1 MAAIAYPREA
11 PTTVPALRLVPSGRA
26 RAVPTSAA
34 IYRRRRF
41 VAAFVAV
48 VVVAALAVALAGL
61 VGRLAA
67 EPATTL
73 RAGTATGTVL
83 VPDPAAYGVAG
94 DPLPARAVYV
104 VQPGDT
110 LWSIARAVAP
120 GADVAETAA
129 ELADLNGSSALQVG
143 QRLRLN

>member
-11 PTTVPALRLVPSGRA
+11 TTIPSLRLVPTGA
-26 RAVPTSAA
+26 AVRPSAA
-34 IYRRRRF
+34 TYRRRRF
-41 VAAFVAV
+41 VAALVAV
-48 VVVAALAVALAGL
+48 LVAAAIALAVAGL
-61 VGRLAA
+61 VDRMLT
-67 EPATTL
+67 PDPTTTL

-83 VPDPAAYGVAG
+83 VPDPAAYGAAG

-120 GADVAETAA
+120 GADVTETAA
-129 ELADLNGSSALQVG
+129 RLADLNGSSALQVG

>member
-11 PTTVPALRLVPSGRA
+11 TTTVPTLRLVPTGAALR
-26 RAVPTSAA
+26 PSA
-34 IYRRRRF
+34 ITYRRRRS
-41 VAAFVAV
+41 VAALLAALLVVAV
-48 VVVAALAVALAGL
+48 ALAVAGL
-61 VGRLAA
+61 VSQLTADTT
-67 EPATTL
+67 TTL

-83 VPDPAAYGVAG
+83 VPDPAAYGAAG

-120 GADVAETAA
+120 GADVTETAA
-129 ELADLNGSSALQVG
+129 RLADLNGSSALQVG